1 MQIVIIGMGALGT
14 EIAQAAAMSGDPVLL
29 HDTDEPALRRA
40 LAHISRRIDR
50 EVQRGRLDA
59 ARARRARRSFT
70 ISTDAARCA
79 GADLVIEAI
88 EDRFPLKRGLL
99 QALDAILTPDAILAT
114 STNVLSITALAA
126 ATRHPRR
133 VIGLHFFRP
142 AHLMG
147 AVEVVRGPA
156 TRPDAVD
163 RAVELLRRMDKT
175 PLAVEDTPGQV
186 VNRIALA
193 YFGEALHLLDDGL
206 DEPTVDR
213 LMEAAG
219 FPLGP
224 FRLMDTLG
232 VDKVLELS
240 QSVYEA
246 TFQSARYRPHPR
258 QRRLVEAGRLG
269 AHSARGGFYPKESD
283 T

>member
-1 MQIVIIGMGALGT
+1 MQIVIIGVGTLGT
-14 EIAQAAAMSGDPVLL
+14 EIAQAAALSGDPVLL

-40 LAHISRRIDR
+40 LAHVSRRIDK
-50 EVQRGRLDA
+50 EVQLSRLDPV
-59 ARARRARRSFT
+59 RARRARRSFT
-70 ISTDAARCA
+70 VTTDPLRCA
-79 GADLVIEAI
+79 QADLVIEAV
-88 EDRFPLKRGLL
+88 EDRFPLKRALL
-99 QALDAILTPDAILAT
+99 QALDNIIRPDAILAT

-126 ATRHPRR
+126 ATRHPQR

-156 TRPDAVD
+156 TRPDVVD
-163 RAVELLRRMDKT
+163 RAVEVVRRMDKT
-175 PLAVEDTPGQV
+175 PLAVDDTPGQI
-186 VNRIALA
+186 VNRVALA

-206 DEPTVDR
+206 DESTIDR

-224 FRLMDTLG
+224 FRLMDALG

-246 TFQSARYRPHPR
+246 TFQAARYRPHPR
-258 QRRLVEAGRLG
+258 QRQLVEAGRLG
-269 AHSARGGFYPKESD
+269 AHSERGGFYSKESGS
-283 T
+283 

>member
-1 MQIVIIGMGALGT
+1 MQIVIIGVGALGT
-14 EIAQAAAMSGDPVLL
+14 EIAQAAALSGDPILL
-29 HDTDEPALRRA
+29 HDTDEPALRLA
-40 LAHISRRIDR
+40 LAHISRRIDK
-50 EVQRGRLDA
+50 EVQLSRLDPV
-59 ARARRARRSFT
+59 RARRARRSFT
-70 ISTDAARCA
+70 VTTDPQRCA
-79 GADLVIEAI
+79 EADLVIEAV
-88 EDRFPLKRGLL
+88 EDRFPLKRAVL
-99 QALDAILTPDAILAT
+99 QALDDIIRPEAILAT

-126 ATRHPRR
+126 ATRHPQR

-163 RAVELLRRMDKT
+163 RAVEVVRRMEKT
-175 PLAVEDTPGQV
+175 PLAVDDTPGQI

-206 DEPTVDR
+206 DEPTIDR

-224 FRLMDTLG
+224 FRLMDVLG

-240 QSVYEA
+240 QSVYDA
-246 TFQSARYRPHPR
+246 TFQAARYRPHPR
-258 QRRLVEAGRLG
+258 HRRLVEAGRLG
-269 AHSARGGFYPKESD
+269 AHSERGGFYPKESGS
-283 T
+283 